1 MQDEDGDLNTACED
15 LASELLAY
23 IEHAIEE
30 HPAFKNF
37 VSESIKD
44 TCNTGATFSNR
55 FEYITDSEEGTCTIM
70 IDRLSNMR
78 LVNGDEMSVNDYIE
92 QKVDEFNPSN
102 DGFTRDYINATDL
115 VIEKYCDK
123 GSKSS
128 KSSITT
134 NTNGAKSGKES
145 KSSQAV
151 SKKRKRMRMRESK
164 SKKD

>member
-1 MQDEDGDLNTACED
+1 MQDEDLNTACED
-15 LASELLAY
+15 LANELKIFIETAIQDHLA
-23 IEHAIEE
+23 
-30 HPAFKNF
+30 FRNF

-44 TCNTGATFSNR
+44 TCNTGATFFNH
-55 FEYITDSEEGTCTIM
+55 FDFITDSNNGTCTIM

-78 LVNGDEMSVNDYIE
+78 LVNGDEMSVKEHIE
-92 QKVDEFNPSN
+92 QKVAEFNSIE
-102 DGFTRDYINATDL
+102 GFTKDYLNATDV

-134 NTNGAKSGKES
+134 NANGAKSGKDG

-151 SKKRKRMRMRESK
+151 LKKKKRMREPK